1 MIVSSAA
8 DAARSLREIES
19 ALGRAPSERRGKM
32 LEQVT
37 DLFVSRA
44 DCYSDEE
51 IGFFDAVIMRLAAE
65 IEIEARIL
73 LANRLAPVP
82 NAPPGAIRML
92 AFDDEPAVA
101 TPVLTHSERLDD
113 ASLIENASTK
123 SQQHLLAIAQRRAL
137 GEALT
142 NVLVTRGDRAVI
154 ISVTDNSGARLSQ
167 EAFSTLITRACG
179 DDELAE
185 RIGARREIPPHM
197 FLK

>member
-19 ALGRAPSERRGKM
+19 ALGRAPSERRGKI

-37 DLFVSRA
+37 ELFVSRA
-44 DCYSDEE
+44 DRYSDEE

-73 LANRLAPVP
+73 LSHRLAPVP
-82 NAPPGAIRML
+82 NAPPGAIHML

-101 TPVLTHSERLDD
+101 VPVLSLSERLDE
-113 ASLIENASTK
+113 STLIENARTK
-123 SQQHLLAIAQRRAL
+123 SQQHLLAISQRRAL

-142 NVLVTRGDRAVI
+142 NVL
-154 ISVTDNSGARLSQ
+154 
-167 EAFSTLITRACG
+167 IT
-179 DDELAE
+179 
-185 RIGARREIPPHM
+185 
-197 FLK
+197 